1 MIMSAG
7 GMYTYQVD
15 WHNATLKKRFLMVMA
30 RNDDDGF
37 AGLKEELKEVEDEF
51 GSIYPV
57 GAISRISAS
66 SRFATT

>member
-1 MIMSAG
+1 M
-7 GMYTYQVD
+7 YQVD

-51 GSIYPV
+51 ASIYPV
-57 GAISRISAS
+57 GSFGRA
-66 SRFATT
+66 